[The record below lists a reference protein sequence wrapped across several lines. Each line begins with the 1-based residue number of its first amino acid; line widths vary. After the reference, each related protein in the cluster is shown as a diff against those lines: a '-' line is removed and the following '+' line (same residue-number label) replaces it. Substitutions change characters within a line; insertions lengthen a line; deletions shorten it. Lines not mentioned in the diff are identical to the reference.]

1 MSTISLRMNPEDM
14 SLLKNYVKT
23 NNLSLSEFVRNTI
36 LDKIEDDLALNE
48 KRILSAWEESKNEEG
63 ISLEKVVEGLG
74 L

>member
-1 MSTISLRMNPEDM
+1 MSTISLRMNPEDIN
-14 SLLKNYVKT
+14 LLKNYVKM

-48 KRILSAWEESKNEEG
+48 KRILSSWEEAKNEEG
-63 ISLEKVVEGLG
+63 IPLEKVVEGLG